1 MILKT
6 GPSFERAELSQID
19 PDFNKN
25 LFCMLSA
32 STATLRTIACVDR
45 MTVEPAE
52 SFAENGTC
60 TFKAKVKL
68 FYNTIVPFAVP
79 ISSLSC
85 AQ

>member
-6 GPSFERAELSQID
+6 SPSFERAELSQFNSK
-19 PDFNKN
+19 FNKN
-25 LFCMLSA
+25 LFCLLPA
-32 STATLRTIACVDR
+32 SLATLRTIACVDR
-45 MTVEPAE
+45 MPVEPAE

-60 TFKAKVKL
+60 TLKAKVKL
-68 FYNTIVPFAVP
+68 FYNPIVPFVVP

>member
-6 GPSFERAELSQID
+6 SPSFERAELSQFNSK
-19 PDFNKN
+19 FNKN
-25 LFCMLSA
+25 LLCLFLA
-32 STATLRTIACVDR
+32 SSATLRTIPCVDTMR
-45 MTVEPAE
+45 VEPAE

-60 TFKAKVKL
+60 TLKAKVKL
-68 FYNTIVPFAVP
+68 FYNPILTFVVP